1 MRLDLFLV
9 HNALVNSRS
18 KAIYFI
24 KSGKVKVNTRIVLKP
39 SFNTNIKDI
48 VELIPEFVYVSKGG
62 YKLDSFLNKISFSV
76 KNKIILDIGCS
87 TGGFTHYFLTH
98 DAKKVFA
105 IDIAENILSKD
116 LYNYNNLIYR
126 DKFDAANKNQIFK
139 LLNEKK
145 VDVISIDVSDRSI
158 RDILVDLFIFLK
170 TSGSIIALFKPHY
183 EGKKGVVSKEDKNKL
198 LSDFE
203 KWLAISTPY
212 KIIHKLNS
220 SERGGYNLKGNRE
233 IFYLLKLKS
242 NNFKSDNHGH

>member
-9 HNALVNSRS
+9 SNALVNSRS

-24 KSGKVKVNTRIVLKP
+24 KSGKVKVNTKIVLKP
-39 SFNTNIKDI
+39 SFNINTTDVVK
-48 VELIPEFVYVSKGG
+48 LIPEFIYVSKGG
-62 YKLDSFLNKISFSV
+62 YKLDSFLQKISFSV
-76 KNKIILDIGCS
+76 KNKIVLDIGCS

-98 DAKKVFA
+98 NAKEVFA
-105 IDIAENILSKD
+105 IDIAEDILSHN
-116 LYNYNNLIYR
+116 LCNYNNLVYK
-126 DKFDAANKNQIFK
+126 DKFDATDKNQISK

-158 RDILVDLFIFLK
+158 RDILVNLFIFLK

-183 EGKKGVVSKEDKNKL
+183 EGKKGVVSKEDKHKL

-203 KWLAISTPY
+203 NWLSNSTPY

-233 IFYLLKLKS
+233 IFYLLKSKS
-242 NNFKSDNHGH
+242 HKCKMDDKL